1 MGHDQLPRTADVPA
15 QPTLLLRLV
24 RRLAAVVL
32 RRRYHLRV
40 HGEAHLPRHGAVLLV
55 CNHMG
60 LMDGPVL
67 AAVAPRLVH
76 GLVKRE
82 MFDGRA
88 GAPLRALGQI
98 SVERTIVDP
107 RAIKQTVRVLR
118 DGGVVAIYP
127 EGSRGRGDVSHS
139 RLGAAY
145 LALVTGAT
153 VVPVA
158 SLGTRAGRE
167 SVHTAPPRG
176 RRIDLVFGAPLRA
189 ASTPVAWPRR
199 QTAVVALAEELRAGL
214 AQHVQHAVRLTGQQL
229 PDEAPD
235 VLDDVAGRGGREVGP
250 QAEDQ
255 AS

>member
-1 MGHDQLPRTADVPA
+1 MVHDQLPRTSDVPA
-15 QPTLLLRLV
+15 LPRMLLAV
-24 RRLAAVVL
+24 MRRLAAGLL
-32 RRRYHLRV
+32 RRRYDIRV
-40 HGEAHLPRHGAVLLV
+40 HGRAHLPRRGPVLLV

-107 RAIKQTVRVLR
+107 RAVKQSVRVLR

-145 LALVTGAT
+145 LAMVTGAV

-167 SVHTAPPRG
+167 SVHAAPPRG

-189 ASTPVAWPRR
+189 ATTP
-199 QTAVVALAEELRAGL
+199 
-214 AQHVQHAVRLTGQQL
+214 
-229 PDEAPD
+229 
-235 VLDDVAGRGGREVGP
+235 
-250 QAEDQ
+250 
-255 AS
+255 

>member
-1 MGHDQLPRTADVPA
+1 MF
-15 QPTLLLRLV
+15 LRV
-24 RRLAAVVL
+24 MRRVAAVLL
-32 RRRYHLRV
+32 RRRYDIRV
-40 HGEAHLPRHGAVLLV
+40 HGRAHLARRGPVLLV

-60 LMDGPVL
+60 LLDGPVL

-82 MFDGRA
+82 MFEGRL

-98 SVERTIVDP
+98 SVERTMVDP
-107 RAIKQTVRVLR
+107 RAVKQSVRVLR
-118 DGGVVAIYP
+118 DGGVLAIYP
-127 EGSRGRGDVSHS
+127 EGSRGRGDVAHS

-145 LALVTGAT
+145 LAMVTGAI

-167 SVHTAPPRG
+167 SVHASPPRG

-199 QTAVVALAEELRAGL
+199 QADVAALAEELRAGL
-214 AQHVQHAVRLTGQQL
+214 AQHVQDAVVLTGQRL
-229 PDEAPD
+229 PGEAPD
-235 VLDDVAGRGGREVGP
+235 VLDDLAGRGGHEVGP
-250 QAEDQ
+250 QAEGQ